1 VLAVAGSKDNA
12 RDRRISAARAA
23 LLKNAQGKF
32 TNSKAETR
40 LPARFQKFLRKLSE
54 LSQDAPYS
62 FSDNVCGL
70 KLLKKPR
77 KKLKQYEAKKGK
89 YKY

>member
-23 LLKNAQGKF
+23 LLKNAHGKF

-40 LPARFQKFLRKLSE
+40 LPTHFQKFLRKLSE
-54 LSQDAPYS
+54 FSQDAPR
-62 FSDNVCGL
+62 FF
-70 KLLKKPR
+70 
-77 KKLKQYEAKKGK
+77 
-89 YKY
+89 